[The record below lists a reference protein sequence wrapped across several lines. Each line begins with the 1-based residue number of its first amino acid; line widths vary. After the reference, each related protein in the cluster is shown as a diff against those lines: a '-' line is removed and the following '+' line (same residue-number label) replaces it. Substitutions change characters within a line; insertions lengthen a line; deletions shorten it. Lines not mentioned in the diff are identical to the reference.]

1 MSAIEVLKSKKGICD
16 LCKYDNGKSCD
27 ASGGE
32 FKECKPAEEFYNAI
46 KTAVLALEQKDN
58 QVKWLISCLKTR
70 LDLCKELR
78 EKDLDHYN
86 KYIDIEIDFI
96 YLSLERIGLN
106 KSEIRKRV
114 SEQK

>member
-1 MSAIEVLKSKKGICD
+1 MSAIEVLFEQVKGLELMKGSKLYTEHSKK
-16 LCKYDNGKSCD
+16 LHE
-27 ASGGE
+27 AL
-32 FKECKPAEEFYNAI
+32 EEAL
-46 KTAVLALEQKDN
+46 LALEQKDN

-96 YLSLERIGLN
+96 YLSLERLGLN
-106 KSEIRKRV
+106 KSEIRKMV
-114 SEQK
+114 GEQK